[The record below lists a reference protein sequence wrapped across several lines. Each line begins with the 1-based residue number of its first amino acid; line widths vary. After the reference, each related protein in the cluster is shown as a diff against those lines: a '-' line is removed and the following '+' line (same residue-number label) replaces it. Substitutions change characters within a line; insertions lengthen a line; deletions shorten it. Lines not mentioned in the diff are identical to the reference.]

1 MSAATDFIVIG
12 AGIAGASVASE
23 LAREHTVVLLE
34 AEDAPGYHSTGRS
47 AAMWVPE
54 YGPPVIRALTKASG
68 PFFHDPPQGFV
79 EASILTPKGEMMLAL
94 NGQEDEIE
102 KELEKSAE
110 GSFMRVSPDEIAEH
124 LPLIK
129 KQEIVGGLLDKGAYE
144 IDVDVLFQGFLRA
157 YKARGGTLVCHAR
170 VSALSREDGHWQVE
184 TPVGSFQA
192 PVVINASGAWGD
204 VVAEIAGVNKVGL
217 VPKRR
222 SAALVPAPDGVDV
235 SNWPLGFGAGETF
248 YFKPSSGQLMISPA
262 DETPVEPH
270 DAWADDMDIAEGIHH
285 FQHVVDMEVNRVT
298 HTWAGLRSF
307 VADKAPVAGFI
318 DEENSLFVL
327 AGQGGYG
334 IQTCPALS
342 RLGAALLTGSDIPND
357 IVGQDLRIEDISPS
371 RLFS

>member
-110 GSFMRVSPDEIAEH
+110 GSFMRVSPEEIAEH
-124 LPLIK
+124 VPLIK

-157 YKARGGTLVCHAR
+157 YKARGGTLVCDAR
-170 VSALSREDGHWQVE
+170 VSALSREDGHWQLE

-307 VADKAPVAGFI
+307 VEDGNPVVGFDPHI
-318 DEENSLFVL
+318 EGFF
-327 AGQGGYG
+327 G
-334 IQTCPALS
+334 LS
-342 RLGAALLTGSDIPND
+342 GRGDMAFKPRPPCRG
-357 IVGQDLRIEDISPS
+357 
-371 RLFS
+371 